1 MPIVDP
7 GPIWKVDFSP
17 DHARTEFSHGLGR
30 EETFGLPLD
39 SRHPGCP
46 MATADIDQEV
56 QNTAAHR
63 TGVARRAGSASL

>member
-39 SRHPGCP
+39 SGHPGCP
-46 MATADIDQEV
+46 MATAGIDQ
-56 QNTAAHR
+56 
-63 TGVARRAGSASL
+63 